1 MAYIPKS
8 QIKPNLFTEGGEY
21 LFLSNQAPYKGY
33 YYKTSKGQFYT
44 GRTPEDGLSVLLIPL
59 PHEDVYNGEETNTP
73 TPPPNIAN
81 NKNFIEASTIYL
93 SLKGIDST
101 TIKQIPQSTFPTP
114 TPQDYINESFVRYFT
129 KKRNAVKYLEIDKKT
144 YDKLLSQDPTYL
156 FELYRP
162 LKLNWQVSGDKI
174 KTYQTN
180 ENQTALLSRREKLE
194 GFIEYFKGNF
204 NQLYAQYTQGNT
216 YVVASNGKSYTGFYH
231 VMGDGQVMT
240 GKSHTNKGINLV
252 LRGDYVE
259 QENPPLKQPTPTL
272 NQETPLTVDEKNI
285 LIPSTTP
292 PDLPP
297 KQSYTQSPIV
307 KQSSN
312 SSY

>member
-1 MAYIPKS
+1 MYIPKS
-8 QIKPNLFTEGGEY
+8 QIKPNLFTGGDE
-21 LFLSNQAPYKGY
+21 FTQIDTNQFYKGHY
-33 YYKTSKGQFYT
+33 YQTSQGRFFT
-44 GRTPEDGLSVLLIPL
+44 GKNPGDGSNIELLLSS
-59 PHEDVYNGEETNTP
+59 
-73 TPPPNIAN
+73 TPPLNLPNFQSEGSDGN
-81 NKNFIEASTIYL
+81 DSPYLNFIEGDYTYTTLKNIDL
-93 SLKGIDST
+93 SQVKN
-101 TIKQIPQSTFPTP
+101 IPQTTFPTP
-114 TPQDYINESFVRYFT
+114 QPQDYINESFIRYFA
-129 KKRNAVKYLEIDKKT
+129 KKRNEKKYLEINKET
-144 YDKLLSQDPTYL
+144 YDKLFSQDPTYL
-156 FELYRP
+156 FELYKP
-162 LKLNWQVSGDKI
+162 LKLNWQISGDKA
-174 KTYQTN
+174 KAYQTN

-252 LRGDYVE
+252 LREDYVE
-259 QENPPLKQPTPTL
+259 QEKPPLKQPTPTL

-292 PDLPP
+292 SDLPP

>member
-1 MAYIPKS
+1 MYIPKS
-8 QIKPNLFTEGGEY
+8 QIKSNLFTEGGE
-21 LFLSNQAPYKGY
+21 FARVDNNLSYKGH
-33 YYKTSKGQFYT
+33 YYKTSKGKFYT
-44 GRTPEDGLSVLLIPL
+44 GKTPEEGLNIELILEPSIALELPNFQSEGSDGNDSPYL
-59 PHEDVYNGEETNTP
+59 
-73 TPPPNIAN
+73 
-81 NKNFIEASTIYL
+81 NFIAGDYTYTT
-93 SLKGIDST
+93 LKNVDT
-101 TIKQIPQSTFPTP
+101 NQVKNIPQNIFPTP
-114 TPQDYINESFVRYFT
+114 QPQDYINESFVRYFT

-216 YVVASNGKSYTGFYH
+216 YVVANNGKSYTGFYH

>member
-1 MAYIPKS
+1 MYIPKS
-8 QIKPNLFTEGGEY
+8 QIKSNLFTGGKEFIRIDNN
-21 LFLSNQAPYKGY
+21 LPYNGH
-33 YYKTSKGQFYT
+33 YYKTSKGKFYT
-44 GRTPEDGLSVLLIPL
+44 GKTPEEGLNVELIPSS
-59 PHEDVYNGEETNTP
+59 PSQPEPNSQPGAIYSTNFST
-73 TPPPNIAN
+73 I
-81 NKNFIEASTIYL
+81 NFIEEESTYTALKNINL
-93 SLKGIDST
+93 SQQKV
-101 TIKQIPQSTFPTP
+101 IPQSTFPTP
-114 TPQDYINESFVRYFT
+114 QPQDYINESFVRYFT

-162 LKLNWQVSGDKI
+162 LKLNWQISGDKI

-180 ENQTALLSRREKLE
+180 ETQTALLARRERLE

-216 YVVASNGKSYTGFYH
+216 YVVASNGQSYTGFYH

-252 LRGDYVE
+252 LREDYVE

-272 NQETPLTVDEKNI
+272 NQETSLTVDEKNI

-292 PDLPP
+292 SDLPP

>member
-1 MAYIPKS
+1 MYIPKS
-8 QIKPNLFTEGGEY
+8 QIKSNLFTEGGE
-21 LFLSNQAPYKGY
+21 FARVDNNLSYKGH
-33 YYKTSKGQFYT
+33 YYKTSKGKFYT
-44 GRTPEDGLSVLLIPL
+44 GKTPEEGLNIELILTSPNSLIAPNFQSEGRDGNDSPYL
-59 PHEDVYNGEETNTP
+59 
-73 TPPPNIAN
+73 
-81 NKNFIEASTIYL
+81 NFIAGDYTYTT
-93 SLKGIDST
+93 LKNLDTSQ
-101 TIKQIPQSTFPTP
+101 IKNIPQSIFPTP
-114 TPQDYINESFVRYFT
+114 QPQDYINESFVRYFT

-162 LKLNWQVSGDKI
+162 LKLNWQISGDKI

-180 ENQTALLSRREKLE
+180 ETQTALLARREKLE

-216 YVVASNGKSYTGFYH
+216 YVVASNGQSYTGFYH

-259 QENPPLKQPTPTL
+259 QENPPLNSGVSLTIDSSDTSTPSL
-272 NQETPLTVDEKNI
+272 NDITSTPSQTYL
-285 LIPSTTP
+285 S
-292 PDLPP
+292 
-297 KQSYTQSPIV
+297 
-307 KQSSN
+307 
-312 SSY
+312 

>member
-1 MAYIPKS
+1 MYIPKS
-8 QIKPNLFTEGGEY
+8 QIKSNLFTGGKEFIRIDNN
-21 LFLSNQAPYKGY
+21 LPYNGH
-33 YYKTSKGQFYT
+33 YYKTSKGKFYT
-44 GRTPEDGLSVLLIPL
+44 GKTPEEGLNVELIPSS
-59 PHEDVYNGEETNTP
+59 PSQPEPNSQPGAIYSTNFST
-73 TPPPNIAN
+73 I
-81 NKNFIEASTIYL
+81 NFIEEESTYTALKNINL
-93 SLKGIDST
+93 SQQKV
-101 TIKQIPQSTFPTP
+101 IPQSTFPTP
-114 TPQDYINESFVRYFT
+114 QPQDYINESFVRYFA

-162 LKLNWQVSGDKI
+162 LKLNWQISGDKI

-180 ENQTALLSRREKLE
+180 ETQTALLARRERLE

-216 YVVASNGKSYTGFYH
+216 YVVASNGKSYIGFYH

-252 LRGDYVE
+252 LREDYVE

-272 NQETPLTVDEKNI
+272 NQETSLTVDEKNI

-292 PDLPP
+292 SDLPP

>member
-1 MAYIPKS
+1 MYIPKS
-8 QIKPNLFTEGGEY
+8 QIKSNLITEGEEFIRVDNN
-21 LFLSNQAPYKGY
+21 LPYNGH
-33 YYKTSKGQFYT
+33 YYKTSKGKFYT
-44 GRTPEDGLSVLLIPL
+44 GKNPEEGLNVELIFSP
-59 PHEDVYNGEETNTP
+59 PSQQEPNAQPGAIYSTNLST
-73 TPPPNIAN
+73 I
-81 NKNFIEASTIYL
+81 NFIEEESTYT
-93 SLKGIDST
+93 SLKNINLSQQ
-101 TIKQIPQSTFPTP
+101 KVIPQSTFPTP
-114 TPQDYINESFVRYFT
+114 QPQDYINESFVRYFT

-162 LKLNWQVSGDKI
+162 LKLNWQISGDKA
-174 KTYQTN
+174 KAYQTN
-180 ENQTALLSRREKLE
+180 ENQTALLSRRERLE

-216 YVVASNGKSYTGFYH
+216 YVVASNGQSYTGFYH

-252 LRGDYVE
+252 LREDYVE

-272 NQETPLTVDEKNI
+272 NQETPLTVDEKDI
-285 LIPSTTP
+285 RIPSTTP

>member
-1 MAYIPKS
+1 MYYPKS
-8 QIKPNLFTEGGEY
+8 QIKTNLYTQNEEFIRSDNNQYYEGH
-21 LFLSNQAPYKGY
+21 Y
-33 YYKTSKGQFYT
+33 YQTSKGENYT
-44 GRTPEDGLSVLLIPL
+44 GKTPDDGPSILLISNP
-59 PHEDVYNGEETNTP
+59 
-73 TPPPNIAN
+73 
-81 NKNFIEASTIYL
+81 FIEEIGPSFQSLNNNIIIGSSEYL
-93 SLKGIDST
+93 TLKNNDPT
-101 TIKQIPQSTFPTP
+101 QIKIIPQSIFPTP
-114 TPQDYINESFVRYFT
+114 NPQDYINESFVRYFA

-156 FELYRP
+156 FELYKP
-162 LKLNWQVSGDKI
+162 LKLNWQISGDKA
-174 KTYQTN
+174 KAYQTN
-180 ENQTALLSRREKLE
+180 ENQTALLSRRERLE

-216 YVVASNGKSYTGFYH
+216 YVVASNGQSYTGFYH

-272 NQETPLTVDEKNI
+272 NQETPLTVDEKDI
-285 LIPSTTP
+285 RIPSTTP

>member
-1 MAYIPKS
+1 MYFPKS
-8 QIKPNLFTEGGEY
+8 QIKPNLQTSGGEY
-21 LFLSNQAPYKGY
+21 SRTDNGLEYKGY
-33 YYKTSKGQFYT
+33 YYQTSKGERYT
-44 GRTPEDGLSVLLIPL
+44 GKTPEDGLNILLIP
-59 PHEDVYNGEETNTP
+59 NQ
-73 TPPPNIAN
+73 
-81 NKNFIEASTIYL
+81 FIEEIDPLSQSLNNNIIIGLSEYL
-93 SLKGIDST
+93 TLKNNDPNQ
-101 TIKQIPQSTFPTP
+101 IKKIPQSIFPTP
-114 TPQDYINESFVRYFT
+114 QPQDYINESFVRYFT

-162 LKLNWQVSGDKI
+162 LKLNWQISGDKI

-216 YVVASNGKSYTGFYH
+216 YVVASNGQSYTGFYH

-252 LRGDYVE
+252 LREDYVE
-259 QENPPLKQPTPTL
+259 QENPPLNSGVSLTIDSSDTSTPSL
-272 NQETPLTVDEKNI
+272 NNITSTPSQTYL
-285 LIPSTTP
+285 S
-292 PDLPP
+292 
-297 KQSYTQSPIV
+297 
-307 KQSSN
+307 
-312 SSY
+312 

>member
-1 MAYIPKS
+1 MAYIPAS
-8 QIKPNLFTEGGEY
+8 QIKTNQFTSGDGDSRY
-21 LFLSNQAPYKGY
+21 IRSDNNQVYIGHY
-33 YYKTSKGQFYT
+33 YSTSKGEAYT
-44 GRTPEDGLSVLLIPL
+44 GNEPNDGPNVLLLRVTPTNTSL
-59 PHEDVYNGEETNTP
+59 PDNNVESIIGEYYYNG
-73 TPPPNIAN
+73 
-81 NKNFIEASTIYL
+81 
-93 SLKGIDST
+93 LKKINLDQRK
-101 TIKQIPQSTFPTP
+101 IIPQTQFPKP
-114 TPQDYINESFVRYFT
+114 SPQDYINESFVRYFA
-129 KKRNAVKYLEIDKKT
+129 KKRNEIKYLEIDKNT

-156 FELYRP
+156 FELYKP
-162 LKLNWQVSGDKI
+162 LKLNWQISGDKI

-252 LRGDYVE
+252 LREDYVE

-272 NQETPLTVDEKNI
+272 NQETSLTVDEKNI

-292 PDLPP
+292 SDLPP

>member
-8 QIKPNLFTEGGEY
+8 QIKTNLFTEGGEY
-21 LFLSNQAPYKGY
+21 LLSNNNSSYKGY
-33 YYKTSKGQFYT
+33 YYKTSQGKFYT
-44 GRTPEDGLSVLLIPL
+44 GRTPEDGLSVLLIPVY
-59 PHEDVYNGEETNTP
+59 PEDVSEDVSDDEETYT
-73 TPPPNIAN
+73 TLAANIRN
-81 NKNFIEASTIYL
+81 NKVFIDTSAIYL
-93 SLKGIDST
+93 SLKGIDSS
-101 TIKQIPQSTFPTP
+101 TIKNIPQSVFPTP
-114 TPQDYINESFVRYFT
+114 QPQDYINESFVRYFT
-129 KKRNAVKYLEIDKKT
+129 KKRNEEKYLEINKKT

-216 YVVASNGKSYTGFYH
+216 YVVASNGQSYTGFYH

-252 LRGDYVE
+252 LREDYVE
-259 QENPPLKQPTPTL
+259 QENPPLNSGVSLTIDSSDTSTPSL
-272 NQETPLTVDEKNI
+272 NNITSTPSQTYL
-285 LIPSTTP
+285 S
-292 PDLPP
+292 
-297 KQSYTQSPIV
+297 
-307 KQSSN
+307 
-312 SSY
+312 

>member
-8 QIKPNLFTEGGEY
+8 QIKTNLFTDGGE
-21 LFLSNQAPYKGY
+21 LLKLSDNFPYKGY
-33 YYKTSKGQFYT
+33 YYKTSQGNFFAGKHPG
-44 GRTPEDGLSVLLIPL
+44 DGLNFPLIFNIFPQSS
-59 PHEDVYNGEETNTP
+59 TI
-73 TPPPNIAN
+73 TPPNSSPSQIIQERKNL
-81 NKNFIEASTIYL
+81 NFIETYDGSYL
-93 SLKGIDST
+93 NLKGINPL
-101 TIKQIPQSTFPTP
+101 TIKNIPQSIFPTP

-129 KKRNAVKYLEIDKKT
+129 KKRNEEKYLEINKKT

-162 LKLNWQVSGDKI
+162 LKLNWQISGDKI

-216 YVVASNGKSYTGFYH
+216 YVVASNGQSYTGFYH

-252 LRGDYVE
+252 LREDYVE

-285 LIPSTTP
+285 QSLLLLPLIYLQNNLTHNH
-292 PDLPP
+292 LL
-297 KQSYTQSPIV
+297 
-307 KQSSN
+307 
-312 SSY
+312 